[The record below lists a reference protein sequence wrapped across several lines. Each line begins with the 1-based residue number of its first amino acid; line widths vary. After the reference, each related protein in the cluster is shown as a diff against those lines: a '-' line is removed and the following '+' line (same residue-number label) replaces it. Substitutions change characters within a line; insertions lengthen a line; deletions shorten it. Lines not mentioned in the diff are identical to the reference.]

1 MPGERLVLGR
11 VFRKSQTVLSGLQM
25 EAPVSPSA
33 LEGDFPAMMLTE
45 ISEGEGVR
53 RRWFNIVVLKDKMCL
68 RLFEQKSIP
77 IKPHKTGNG

>member
-1 MPGERLVLGR
+1 
-11 VFRKSQTVLSGLQM
+11 M
-25 EAPVSPSA
+25 EALVSPSA

-53 RRWFNIVVLKDKMCL
+53 RRWFNTVVLKDKLLKCLMCL

-77 IKPHKTGNG
+77 IKLEMVRNTPSTGAGERLL